1 MQKNYCLLLLLNYA
15 LWMLVKFMIEFTVHI
30 YSVIIFFIGQQRFP
44 GCRCKAQ
51 CNTKQ
56 CPCYLAVR
64 ECDPDLCQ
72 TCGSGNLF

>member
-1 MQKNYCLLLLLNYA
+1 
-15 LWMLVKFMIEFTVHI
+15 ML
-30 YSVIIFFIGQQRFP
+30 FIGQQRFP

-72 TCGSGNLF
+72 TCGSGKSSLCLPPYFLSTQFAVVPIMEFCHQ